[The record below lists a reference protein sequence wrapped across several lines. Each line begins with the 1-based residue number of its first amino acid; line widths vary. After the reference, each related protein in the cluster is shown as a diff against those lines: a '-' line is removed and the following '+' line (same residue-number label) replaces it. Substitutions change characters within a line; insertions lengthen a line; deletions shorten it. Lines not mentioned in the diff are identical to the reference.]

1 MVPYLFIFLLS
12 CAGFLFDKY
21 FNKYSILFFNLIF
34 LYLLILIGLRYE
46 IGGDWINYLQNH
58 AAIHFSVFTD
68 KHDDVILYN
77 TEPFIIILNILSPN
91 VYIFNFYCALVFLIG
106 LFALISKCKDI
117 YLSIVVAIP
126 FLILLVGLGYQ
137 KQSVALGLL
146 MLSYYFYLNNNYKL
160 FLIFSF
166 TTFFSHYSTFFLI
179 LFIFYDLFYF
189 KKFRINKIYIF
200 IIIVLIFLVIFIGY
214 DKITRVLI
222 NNYIN
227 DENRTNS
234 YGLIPRLAVQFLSIF
249 LYFISFNKWHK
260 KTLLNRLII
269 FNIFL
274 TFLTLP
280 FVLTYSNLIDR
291 MLFYFM
297 LIQIMILGNYKLI
310 ILSNYYVF
318 FRFAIF
324 AFYLCI
330 TLYWFTFSYFASYW
344 LPYKNIIIPMH

>member
-1 MVPYLFIFLLS
+1 MTPYLFIFLLS

-34 LYLLILIGLRYE
+34 LYLLVLIGLRYE
-46 IGGDWINYLQNH
+46 VGGDWINYLQNH
-58 AAIHFSVFTD
+58 TAIQISVFVD
-68 KHDDVILYN
+68 NDDLSILFN
-77 TEPFIIILNILSPN
+77 TEPFILILNILSPN
-91 VYIFNFYCALVFLIG
+91 IYIFNFYCALIFLIG
-106 LFALISKCKDI
+106 LFALVSKCKDI

-160 FLIFSF
+160 FIFFSF

-179 LFIFYDLFYF
+179 LFIFYDLFIF
-189 KKFRINKIYIF
+189 KKFKINKIVIF
-200 IIIVLIFLVIFIGY
+200 IIIILIFIVLLMGY

-222 NNYIN
+222 NNYIV
-227 DENRTNS
+227 DEDRKQS
-234 YGLIPRLAVQFLSIF
+234 YGLIPRLAVHFISIF
-249 LYFISFNKWHK
+249 LYFISFNKWQK
-260 KTLLNRLII
+260 NTLINRLII

-274 TFLTLP
+274 TLITLP
-280 FVLTYSNLIDR
+280 FVQTYSILIDR

-297 LIQIMILGNYKLI
+297 LIQIMILGNYKFIL
-310 ILSNYYVF
+310 LSNYYVL
-318 FRFAIF
+318 FRFTIF
-324 AFYLCI
+324 IFYFCV

-344 LPYKNIIIPMH
+344 LPYKNILIPMN

>member
-12 CAGFLFDKY
+12 CGGFIFDKY
-21 FNKYSILFFNLIF
+21 SNKYSTLFFNLIF
-34 LYLLILIGLRYE
+34 LYLLVLIGLRYE

-58 AAIHFSVFTD
+58 AAIHFTVFTD
-68 KHDDVILYN
+68 NHNLDILNN
-77 TEPFIIILNILSPN
+77 TEPFILILNLLSPN
-91 VYIFNFYCALVFLIG
+91 IYIFNFYCALVFLIG
-106 LFALISKCKDI
+106 LFALISKCKDL

-137 KQSVALGLL
+137 KQSVALGFL

-160 FLIFSF
+160 FLIFCF
-166 TTFFSHYSTFFLI
+166 TTFFTHYSTFFLI
-179 LFIFYDLFYF
+179 LFIIYDLFF
-189 KKFRINKIYIF
+189 VKKFKINKIQF
-200 IIIVLIFLVIFIGY
+200 LIIIVLIFLVIFISY

-222 NNYIN
+222 NNYII
-227 DENRTNS
+227 DEGRRHS
-234 YGLIPRLAVQFLSIF
+234 YGLVPRLVVQFLSIF
-249 LYFISFNKWHK
+249 LYLISFNKWQK
-260 KTLLNRLII
+260 NTQLNRLIV

-280 FVLTYSNLIDR
+280 FVQTYSILIDR
-291 MLFYFM
+291 MLFYFV

-318 FRFAIF
+318 FRLTIF
-324 AFYLCI
+324 VFYLFI

-344 LPYKNIIIPMH
+344 LPYKNILLPIY